1 MSIRRIKVNRKEE
14 IILVTLELAAIN
26 GLSNVSMAQIAKKMG
41 IQKPSLYNHFASKE
55 EIISEMYQYLR
66 DKSKEQLSLADID
79 YGEFIKEKSME
90 EALWQSVSNYTKI
103 TSENKMFSFY
113 KVIYSER
120 SVNPTA
126 AKIMAEET
134 RRMILATKNLFYAL
148 QIHKKIC
155 VKDID
160 MAAISFAMTVHAM
173 MDYQLDCSCSGE
185 PVSQDMIQRYI
196 KWFCNQHGRM
206 NDEKNIG

>member
-1 MSIRRIKVNRKEE
+1 MNRKEE

-41 IQKPSLYNHFASKE
+41 IQKPSLYNHFTSKE

-66 DKSKEQLSLADID
+66 DKSKEQLLLADID
-79 YGEFIKEKSME
+79 YGEFVKGKSME

-113 KVIYSER
+113 RVIYSER
-120 SVNPTA
+120 AVNPTA

-148 QIHKKIC
+148 QVHQRIC

-160 MAAISFAMTVHAM
+160 MAATSFAMTIHAM

-185 PVSQDMIQRYI
+185 PISQDMIQSYI
-196 KWFCNQHGRM
+196 KWFCNQHGGM
-206 NDEKNIG
+206 NNEENID

>member
-1 MSIRRIKVNRKEE
+1 MNRKEE

-79 YGEFIKEKSME
+79 YGEFIKGKSME

-185 PVSQDMIQRYI
+185 PVSQDMIQSYI

>member
-1 MSIRRIKVNRKEE
+1 MNRKEE
-14 IILVTLELAAIN
+14 IILVTLELAATN

-41 IQKPSLYNHFASKE
+41 IQKPSLYNHFTSKE
-55 EIISEMYQYLR
+55 EIISAMYQYLR

-79 YGEFIKEKSME
+79 YGEFIKGKSME
-90 EALWQSVSNYTKI
+90 EALWQSVSNYIKI

-113 KVIYSER
+113 KVLYSER

-160 MAAISFAMTVHAM
+160 MAAVSFAMTVHAM

-185 PVSQDMIQRYI
+185 PISKDMIQSYI
-196 KWFCNQHGRM
+196 KWFCNQYGG
-206 NDEKNIG
+206 KNNEENIN